1 MIGTQIQGVAIA
13 WEMYQLTG
21 EALALGFV
29 GLAQAAPTMV
39 FALPS
44 GYLADRFSRK
54 MMLIISLAGMTAT
67 SMALAF
73 VSYTS
78 GSVSLMYALLVLDA
92 TFVTLGRP
100 ARSAILPQLVPR
112 DIFPNAVAW
121 NLNMMKLSWMA
132 GPAIGGVVI
141 LWSVPLAFCFAAL
154 GSTLCVLLT
163 ARMTFSAR
171 GSAGSEPP
179 IQALVRGLKFIRDNR
194 LVLSLMSIDM
204 FAVLLGGAV
213 YLLPIYAEDILMV
226 GPQGFGWLR
235 AAPAV
240 GAFCMSLLIAH
251 LPPMQRAGRNLL
263 LAVGAFGVVTIVFG
277 VSTNFWL
284 SFAMLFFTGLF
295 DSVSMVVRHT
305 LIQLTTPDEMRGR
318 VSAVSGV
325 FVSASNELGGLES
338 GVVAHW
344 FGPVVSVVSGGFGT
358 IGVVL
363 TMAVVSP
370 RLRRHGSLTERSET
384 ATENTEHTENT
395 EGVVGLGSRP

>member
-121 NLNMMKLSWMA
+121 NLNMMKLS
-132 GPAIGGVVI
+132 
-141 LWSVPLAFCFAAL
+141 
-154 GSTLCVLLT
+154 
-163 ARMTFSAR
+163 
-171 GSAGSEPP
+171 
-179 IQALVRGLKFIRDNR
+179 
-194 LVLSLMSIDM
+194 
-204 FAVLLGGAV
+204 
-213 YLLPIYAEDILMV
+213 
-226 GPQGFGWLR
+226 
-235 AAPAV
+235 
-240 GAFCMSLLIAH
+240 
-251 LPPMQRAGRNLL
+251 
-263 LAVGAFGVVTIVFG
+263 
-277 VSTNFWL
+277 
-284 SFAMLFFTGLF
+284 
-295 DSVSMVVRHT
+295 
-305 LIQLTTPDEMRGR
+305 
-318 VSAVSGV
+318 
-325 FVSASNELGGLES
+325 
-338 GVVAHW
+338 
-344 FGPVVSVVSGGFGT
+344 
-358 IGVVL
+358 
-363 TMAVVSP
+363 
-370 RLRRHGSLTERSET
+370 
-384 ATENTEHTENT
+384 
-395 EGVVGLGSRP
+395 

>member
-1 MIGTQIQGVAIA
+1 
-13 WEMYQLTG
+13 
-21 EALALGFV
+21 
-29 GLAQAAPTMV
+29 
-39 FALPS
+39 
-44 GYLADRFSRK
+44 
-54 MMLIISLAGMTAT
+54 
-67 SMALAF
+67 
-73 VSYTS
+73 
-78 GSVSLMYALLVLDA
+78 
-92 TFVTLGRP
+92 
-100 ARSAILPQLVPR
+100 
-112 DIFPNAVAW
+112 
-121 NLNMMKLSWMA
+121 MA

-370 RLRRHGSLTERSET
+370 RLRRHGPLTERSEI